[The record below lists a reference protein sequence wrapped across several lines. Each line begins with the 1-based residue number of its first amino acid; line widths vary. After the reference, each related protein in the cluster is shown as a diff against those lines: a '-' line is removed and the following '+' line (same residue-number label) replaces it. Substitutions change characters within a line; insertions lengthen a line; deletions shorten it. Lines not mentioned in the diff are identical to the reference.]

1 MATAHFETAEAVTAA
16 IAKLSDEQRRAGN
29 IIASQAEGGGYDVTG
44 SDDAIAALTALPSAD
59 RLRAYAA
66 EKRWRVETGG
76 ITVGGASIETDRASQ
91 AMITG
96 AHAYALAN
104 PEATIAFKAAAG
116 FISLS
121 ADQVIAIATVVGAHV
136 QACFAA
142 EATISAAITAGT
154 ITDFAAIDAADWPA

>member
-29 IIASQAEGGGYDVTG
+29 VIASQAESGGYDVTG
-44 SDDAIAALTALPSAD
+44 PDAAIAALTALPSAD

-76 ITVGGASIETDRASQ
+76 ITVGGASIATDRASQ

-104 PEATIAFKAAAG
+104 PEATIAFKSAAG
-116 FISLS
+116 FVTLTS
-121 ADQVIAIATVVGAHV
+121 AQVIAIATAVGVHV
-136 QACFAA
+136 QACFLVEAA
-142 EATISAAITAGT
+142 VGAAITAGT
-154 ITDFAAIDAADWPA
+154 ITDFAAIDGADWPA